1 MARPTKDFLERKGYF
16 NIRIENKIQKAIGRQ
31 KLAAA
36 CYEGA
41 RAKYT
46 EHIILE
52 RLKKHNQKVSRVSLL
67 RVNKLSYQFYIDF
80 MGEKFKFEAVVHPFT
95 SEVTQLNLISEC
107 SLSEGHREH
116 LMELAWG
123 VLA

>member
-95 SEVTQLNLISEC
+95 SEVTQLNLVGEC

>member
-80 MGEKFKFEAVVHPFT
+80 MGEKFKFEAVIHPFT
-95 SEVTQLNLISEC
+95 SEVTQINLVGEY
-107 SLSEGHREH
+107 SLSDSYKDQLIE
-116 LMELAWG
+116 MAWG

>member
-46 EHIILE
+46 EYLILE

-67 RVNKLSYQFYIDF
+67 RTNKLSYEFYLEY

-95 SEVTQLNLISEC
+95 SEVTQINLIGEC
-107 SLSEGHREH
+107 SLSEQLRER